1 MTFVSLG
8 LVFVMIGI
16 VGLLLPYYP
25 ISGTLNNGPPRTYA
39 KGGNSYQVDDTIW
52 IVAAVCFVVC
62 ALLLRIGKG
71 AVREAVPHL
80 TAMMMMQAATALLT
94 EAGHCT
100 SGCRPRKVHPGRGSK
115 PSCTQH
121 FFSLRFPGSSLRHW
135 RGPSRQLDDQH
146 RNTNMK
152 NKDHL
157 V

>member
-80 TAMMMMQAATALLT
+80 TAMMATGLVLSVMATSWSLLGLLASS
-94 EAGHCT
+94 ERGL
-100 SGCRPRKVHPGRGSK
+100 VH
-115 PSCTQH
+115 
-121 FFSLRFPGSSLRHW
+121 
-135 RGPSRQLDDQH
+135 
-146 RNTNMK
+146 
-152 NKDHL
+152 
-157 V
+157 